1 MADINKYYDGFNPE
15 LIRGARLT
23 KKYHIPILLHQE
35 IEVPTSLVAFD
46 KRNLTVNKH
55 QTLHFYLKDERF
67 QQMINHPDKY
77 IGKLSEFDSVISM
90 DPSLY
95 RDAPMPIELI
105 NIYLNRAIA
114 YYMQTKGI
122 KVIPNI
128 RWGRPD
134 SFDYCF
140 LGVEKHSIV
149 SVGTLGCIQGKENK
163 YYFELGLNEMLN
175 RLQPRVVIV
184 YGRFPE
190 EVFDKFKN
198 RARFIHFDSEYE
210 ESHRK
215 EEK

>member
-1 MADINKYYDGFNPE
+1 MADYNKYFDGFNPE
-15 LIRGARLT
+15 LVKGAKLT

-35 IEVPTSLVAFD
+35 LEMPKSLVAFD
-46 KRNLTVNKH
+46 KRNIVGDKN
-55 QTLHFYLKDERF
+55 QTIHFYIKDERF

-77 IGKLSEFDSVISM
+77 IDVLKEYESVISM

-105 NIYLNRAIA
+105 NVYLNRAIA

-149 SVGTLGCIQGKENK
+149 SIGTLGCIQGKENK
-163 YYFELGLNEMLN
+163 YYFELGLNEMIN
-175 RLQPRVVIV
+175 RLQPKVVIV
-184 YGRFPE
+184 YGRFPN
-190 EVFDKFKN
+190 EVFEKFKD
-198 RARFIHFDSEYE
+198 RTKFIHFSSEYE
-210 ESHRK
+210 ESRRK
-215 EEK
+215 EEQ